1 MTIWKYTLNVV
12 DEQTITM
19 QAGAKILSVA
29 NQSGVICMWAIVD
42 PSQLTSK
49 RTFEVIPTGG
59 PMPDKGTREF
69 LGTIQIDWLVLHIF
83 ERTN

>member
-1 MTIWKYTLNVV
+1 MLDIV

-29 NQSGVICMWAIVD
+29 NQSGTICMWAIVD
-42 PSQLTSK
+42 PQQQTIK
-49 RTFEVIPTGG
+49 RTFEIVGTGG